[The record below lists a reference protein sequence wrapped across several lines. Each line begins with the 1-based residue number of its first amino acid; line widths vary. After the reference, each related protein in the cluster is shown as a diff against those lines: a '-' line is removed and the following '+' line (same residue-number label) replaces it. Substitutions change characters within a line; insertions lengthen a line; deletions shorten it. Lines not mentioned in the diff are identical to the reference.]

1 MRQERIK
8 DRVLKRAAR
17 SWGFSDVEME
27 TSFDPVVSMMLNALS
42 YELEKVAHELED
54 SKTRVVERVLEIMFP
69 EVTSGAKPARA
80 IMHASPLENNLHVSL
95 QNQMTVNKRIHNIYN
110 PLAPTIKAVAL
121 SPTLEVKLSSCE
133 VKYIAYERNLYKIS
147 NLFYKDAVQDYKH
160 TLPSGEVYL
169 GIELST
175 ANAVELE
182 DLMLYVDIK
191 NTHQKEM
198 FHYYLKQMKC
208 FHDDQEIKAQEGYNV
223 PLNNLDIESIINR
236 NYSNISEIMQEVN
249 EFYYDNFYTLK
260 GTLKHKSI
268 SEYSPEYKCFEEV
281 TNSNGNPIIW
291 IKMVFPES
299 LIPQILDNVS
309 FTANC
314 FPVINKKLHKITK
327 TLGNFLSYIALDSD
341 SDIYLDVNTVID
353 PFNNH
358 YEIKE
363 FKDGVIEEGNAVLRT
378 GGVSRF
384 DSRSASELLQNVL
397 DLLKDE
403 SSSFAGL
410 GKDFMTS
417 SLVEINQLLA
427 SVEQQAKEKSF
438 SKNNDPYLMIKPKAD
453 ESEGKSFEIS
463 FWSTCAEEG
472 NDIKAGT
479 VLESADDLFF
489 VSKQAIL
496 INNTVGGTN
505 KQNNKDRILAYRNA
519 LLTRGRIVTFA
530 DIKAFGFNHFKN
542 CITDIRIEKGT
553 RKEISVKAG
562 FSRTVDIYIKTNP
575 EEKQHLSNSEWEYL
589 CDSFMKQL
597 KNRSSNV
604 FPYRLFIEE

>member
-260 GTLKHKSI
+260 GTIKHKSI

-281 TNSNGNPIIW
+281 TNNNGNPIIW

>member
-1 MRQERIK
+1 MRQDRIK

-69 EVTSGAKPARA
+69 EVTTGVKPARA
-80 IMHASPLENNLHVSL
+80 ILHALPIENNMKVSL
-95 QNQMTVNKRIHNIYN
+95 QNQMSANRRIHNIYN
-110 PLAPTIKAVAL
+110 PLAPITKEIAL
-121 SPTLEVKLSSCE
+121 SPTLEVKLSSAE
-133 VKYIAYERNLYKIS
+133 VKYVAYERNLFEIS
-147 NLFYKDAVQDYKH
+147 NLFYKDGIRDYKNS
-160 TLPSGEVYL
+160 LPSGVVFL
-169 GIELST
+169 GIELTNSK
-175 ANAVELE
+175 VEEIE
-182 DLMLYVDIK
+182 DLMLYIDIK
-191 NTHQKEM
+191 NIHQKEM

-208 FHDDQEIKAQEGYNV
+208 FQDDVQIAVEEGYNV
-223 PLNNLDIESIINR
+223 PVNNIDIENIINR
-236 NYSNISEIMQEVN
+236 NYTHLSEIMQEVN
-249 EFYYDNFYTLK
+249 EFYFDNFYTLK
-260 GTLKHKSI
+260 GSLKYKPLN
-268 SEYSPEYKCFEEV
+268 EYGSEYKCFEAITER
-281 TNSNGNPIIW
+281 NDNPIIW
-291 IKMVFPES
+291 VKMIFPES
-299 LIPQILDNVS
+299 LIPQIVDNVS

-314 FPVINKKLHKITK
+314 FPVINKKKHIINK
-327 TLGNFLSYIALDSD
+327 TLGNFLSYIALETDNNF
-341 SDIYLDVNTVID
+341 YLDVDTVID
-353 PFNNH
+353 GFNNH

-363 FKDGVIEEGNAVLRT
+363 FKDGVLEEGNAVLRT

-410 GKDFMTS
+410 GKDFMNS

-427 SVEQQAKEKSF
+427 SVEQQARESSF
-438 SKNNDPYLMIKPKAD
+438 SKNNDPYLMIKPKID
-453 ESEGKSFEIS
+453 ESIGKSFGIHY
-463 FWSTCAEEG
+463 WSTCAEEG

-479 VLESADDLFF
+479 VLESKDDLLF
-489 VSKQAIL
+489 VSKEAVL
-496 INNTVGGTN
+496 VTNTVGGMN

-530 DIKAFGFNHFKN
+530 DIKAFGFNHFKS
-542 CITDIRIEKGT
+542 CLTDIRIEKGT

-562 FSRTVDIYIKTNP
+562 FSRTVDIYLKINATERNY
-575 EEKQHLSNSEWEYL
+575 LSSTEWDYL
-589 CDSFMKQL
+589 CESFIKNL

>member
-69 EVTSGAKPARA
+69 EVTAGAKPARA
-80 IMHASPLENNLHVSL
+80 IMHALPIDNNMRVSL
-95 QNQMTVNKRIHNIYN
+95 QNQMSVNRRIHNIYN
-110 PLAPTIKAVAL
+110 PLAPITKEIAL
-121 SPTLEVKLSSCE
+121 SPTLEVKLASAE
-133 VKYIAYERNLYKIS
+133 VKYIAYERNLFEVS
-147 NLFYKDAVQDYKH
+147 NLFYKDAVRNYSN
-160 TLPSGEVYL
+160 TLPSGIVFL
-169 GIELST
+169 GIELKN
-175 ANAVELE
+175 ANVFELD
-182 DLMLYVDIK
+182 DLMLYIDIK

-208 FHDDQEIKAQEGYNV
+208 FHDDKQINVEVGYNV
-223 PLNNLDIESIINR
+223 PVNNLDIEGIINR
-236 NYSNISEIMQEVN
+236 NYTHLNEVMQEVN
-249 EFYYDNFYTLK
+249 EYYFDNFYTLK
-260 GTLKHKSI
+260 GALKYKPFN
-268 SEYSPEYKCFEEV
+268 EYSAEYSFFEEI
-281 TNSNGNPIIW
+281 TNNNDSTIIW
-291 IKMVFPES
+291 VKMVFPES
-299 LIPQILDNVS
+299 LIPQIIDNVS
-309 FTANC
+309 FTTNC
-314 FPVINKKLHKITK
+314 FPVINKKRHTINK
-327 TLGNFLSYIALDSD
+327 TLGNFLSYVALETDNN
-341 SDIYLDVNTVID
+341 IYLDVDTVLD
-353 PFNNH
+353 GYNNH

-410 GKDFMTS
+410 GKDFMNS

-427 SVEQQAKEKSF
+427 SVEQQAKESSF
-438 SKNNDPYLMIKPKAD
+438 SKNNAPYLMIKPKFD
-453 ESEGKSFEIS
+453 ESIGKSFAINY
-463 FWSTCAEEG
+463 WSTCAEEG

-479 VLESADDLFF
+479 FLESKEDLSF
-489 VSKQAIL
+489 VSKEATL
-496 INNTVGGTN
+496 MTNTVGGMN

-530 DIKAFGFNHFKN
+530 DIKAFGFNHFKSS
-542 CITDIRIEKGT
+542 ISDLKIEKGT

-562 FSRTVDIYIKTNP
+562 FSRTVDVYLKVNR
-575 EEKQHLSNSEWEYL
+575 EEKEHISETEWDYL
-589 CDSFMKQL
+589 CESFMKQL
-597 KNRSSNV
+597 KNTSSNV
-604 FPYRLFIEE
+604 FPYRLFIEN